1 MSIKRPQAQDERA
14 QRLMAMG
21 EMAASL
27 AHEIRNPLGSMELYC
42 SLLKKDLQT
51 QPGALAL
58 AEQIH
63 QGIRTLDRI
72 ITNSL
77 QFSRDITPK
86 RARVESAKELLD
98 ETLAFAAGRAEADG
112 VEVSCKYEGD
122 APVFVDRYLV
132 TQALLNVVLNAI
144 DAAMERASSSSERG
158 LVNIVSVVSSNGEWR
173 VAVSDNGLGIR
184 ESDYARVFD
193 PFFTTKKG
201 GTGLG
206 LPIVHSI
213 VTAHQGTIA
222 IESSEGAGTTVTIT
236 WGGAPA
242 VSRFECV
249 SVAEVAT
256 GRAQ

>member
-1 MSIKRPQAQDERA
+1 MSKRPQDERA

-42 SLLKKDLQT
+42 SLLKKDLQS

-86 RARVESAKELLD
+86 LARVDGVKELLD
-98 ETLAFAAGRAEADG
+98 ETLAFATGRADD
-112 VEVSCKYEGD
+112 VDIVTSLEGEG
-122 APVFVDRYLV
+122 PIYVDRYLA
-132 TQALLNVVLNAI
+132 TQAMLNVVLNGV
-144 DAAMERASSSSERG
+144 DAAAERTALGGERG
-158 LVNIVSVVSSNGEWR
+158 RVTITSSVVNGEWR
-173 VAVSDNGLGIR
+173 VSVRDNGLGIS
-184 ESDYARVFD
+184 EADYARIFD

-213 VTAHQGTIA
+213 VTAHHGTIA
-222 IESSEGAGTTVTIT
+222 IESGAGKGTNVTIC
-236 WGGAPA
+236 WGGAPTPA
-242 VSRFECV
+242 RFE
-249 SVAEVAT
+249 SLSIEAPT
-256 GRAQ
+256 GRA

>member
-1 MSIKRPQAQDERA
+1 MSNKRPQAQDERA

-21 EMAASL
+21 EMAACL
-27 AHEIRNPLGSMELYC
+27 AHEIRNPLGSMERYC
-42 SLLKKDLQT
+42 TLLKKDLQT

-86 RARVESAKELLD
+86 LARVEQVQELLD
-98 ETLAFAAGRAEADG
+98 ETLAFANARADN
-112 VEVSCKYEGD
+112 VDLVCKIEGEG
-122 APVFVDRYLV
+122 PVFVDRYLV
-132 TQALLNVVLNAI
+132 TQALLNVVLNGV
-144 DAAMERASSSSERG
+144 DAAAERAAVNGGRG
-158 LVNIVSVVSSNGEWR
+158 QVTVTSTVSASGEWR
-173 VAVSDNGLGIR
+173 VSVHDNGRGIG
-184 ESDYARVFD
+184 EADYARIFD

-213 VTAHQGTIA
+213 VTAHDGTIA
-222 IESSEGAGTTVTIT
+222 IESSEATGTNVIISWGA
-236 WGGAPA
+236 GAPA
-242 VSRFECV
+242 TRFE
-249 SVAEVAT
+249 SMSMAEAPT
-256 GRAQ
+256 GRA

>member
-1 MSIKRPQAQDERA
+1 MSNKRPPAQDERA

-42 SLLKKDLQT
+42 TLLKKDLQT

-86 RARVESAKELLD
+86 IARVEQVQELLD
-98 ETLAFAAGRAEADG
+98 ETVAFAHARAEQVDLVCK
-112 VEVSCKYEGD
+112 VEGTG
-122 APVFVDRYLV
+122 PVFVDRYLV
-132 TQALLNVVLNAI
+132 TQALLNVVLNGI
-144 DAAMERASSSSERG
+144 DAAAERTASGGRG
-158 LVNIVSVVSSNGEWR
+158 QVTITSTVTPHGEWR
-173 VAVSDNGLGIR
+173 VSVHDNGRGIG
-184 ESDYARVFD
+184 EADYARIFD

-213 VTAHQGTIA
+213 VTAHDGTIA
-222 IESSEGAGTTVTIT
+222 IESSEATGTNVIISWGAGL
-236 WGGAPA
+236 PA
-242 VSRFECV
+242 ARFE
-249 SVAEVAT
+249 SMSMEEAPT
-256 GRAQ
+256 GRA

>member
-1 MSIKRPQAQDERA
+1 MSNKRPQAQDERA

-42 SLLKKDLQT
+42 TLLKKDLQA

-86 RARVESAKELLD
+86 LARVENVQELLD
-98 ETLAFAAGRAEADG
+98 ETLAFATARAENVDL
-112 VEVSCKYEGD
+112 VCKTEGEG
-122 APVFVDRYLV
+122 PVYVDRYLV
-132 TQALLNVVLNAI
+132 TQALLNVVLNGV
-144 DAAMERASSSSERG
+144 DAAAASGQRG
-158 LVNIVSVVSSNGEWR
+158 RVTITSTVGANGEWR
-173 VAVSDNGLGIR
+173 VSVHDNGRGIG
-184 ESDYARVFD
+184 EADYARIFD

-222 IESSEGAGTTVTIT
+222 IESSEANGTNVIISWGTAAPVTRLESMSMAE
-236 WGGAPA
+236 AP
-242 VSRFECV
+242 
-249 SVAEVAT
+249 T
-256 GRAQ
+256 GRA